1 MAEESRKL
9 LTIVTEAVLEQKI
22 CSELEELGAGGYTVV
37 DARGKGSRGVRDA
50 GWSSS
55 GNVRIEVVCE
65 EAGASR
71 IAATLK
77 ERYYAD
83 YAMIIFIS
91 NVTVL
96 RPDKFN

>member
-22 CSELEELGAGGYTVV
+22 CQELQDLGAGGYTVT
-37 DARGKGSRGVRDA
+37 DARGKGHRGVRDA

-55 GNVRIEVVCE
+55 GNVRIEVICDQSL
-65 EAGASR
+65 ASK
-71 IAATLK
+71 ISTFLK
-77 ERYYAD
+77 DRYYAD

-91 NVTVL
+91 DVTVL